1 MQDELYESTIAFL
14 QDRQLDH
21 ALDATHR
28 FETGFE
34 FGFQRKKAFYAGLDD
49 RKTREQDEFQ
59 DLANHVGRYQEE
71 RVKVLEFLSP
81 TFTLHFEITIYNGER
96 SNLQS
101 LVKSMTQ
108 AMIGGTS
115 GMDGIWKMPEMKTF
129 LYCMTFKTEGGE
141 EEGLYAQVVYPDVTV
156 SKHQHTTCLVMLR
169 NKLGELKE
177 VQEIVRKA
185 PERNSLY
192 QMLKQITNTNA
203 PVPVPLTMHSVDNG
217 PEERLRPLFC
227 VNISQNGV
235 HKIPSADGTNVQD
248 PVLWC
253 LNGLKRKD
261 ISSDEGQETAWNQ
274 PDTGPKGKV
283 KSGADRSSSGT
294 TSTPDPASRSQ
305 TTMSRAS

>member
-1 MQDELYESTIAFL
+1 MQYELYESTTAFL

-59 DLANHVGRYQEE
+59 DLAKHVGRYQDE

-108 AMIGGTS
+108 AMIGSGS

-129 LYCMTFKTEGGE
+129 LYCMTFKTEAGE
-141 EEGLYAQVVYPDVTV
+141 DGIYAQARLVV
-156 SKHQHTTCLVMLR
+156 
-169 NKLGELKE
+169 
-177 VQEIVRKA
+177 
-185 PERNSLY
+185 
-192 QMLKQITNTNA
+192 
-203 PVPVPLTMHSVDNG
+203 
-217 PEERLRPLFC
+217 
-227 VNISQNGV
+227 
-235 HKIPSADGTNVQD
+235 
-248 PVLWC
+248 
-253 LNGLKRKD
+253 
-261 ISSDEGQETAWNQ
+261 
-274 PDTGPKGKV
+274 
-283 KSGADRSSSGT
+283 
-294 TSTPDPASRSQ
+294 PASPC
-305 TTMSRAS
+305 A

>member
-1 MQDELYESTIAFL
+1 MQQSELYESTTAFL
-14 QDRQLDH
+14 MDRQLDH
-21 ALDATHR
+21 ATDATHR

-34 FGFQRKKAFYAGLDD
+34 SGFQRKKAFFAGLDD
-49 RKTREQDEFQ
+49 RRTREQDEFQ
-59 DLANHVGRYQEE
+59 DLAKHVGRYQDE

-108 AMIGGTS
+108 AMIGGES

-129 LYCMTFKTEGGE
+129 LYCMSFKTEAGE
-141 EEGLYAQVVYPDVTV
+141 EEGIYAQVVYPDVTV
-156 SKHQHTTCLVMLR
+156 SKHQHTACLVMLR

-185 PERNSLY
+185 PERNAPHQL
-192 QMLKQITNTNA
+192 LKQITNTNA

-227 VNISQNGV
+227 VNISQNKV
-235 HKIPSADGTNVQD
+235 HKIPSADGGAEKD

-261 ISSDEGQETAWNQ
+261 IHSDEGRETAWNQ
-274 PDTGPKGKV
+274 PDTGPKGKT
-283 KSGADRSSSGT
+283 KSGADRSHFVRLFVCIS
-294 TSTPDPASRSQ
+294 
-305 TTMSRAS
+305 